1 MPIFIIQIIF
11 CLCLNLGITSQ
22 TRSKFYCIN
31 ILYSTGVILTR
42 KRHCKDM
49 EKNGEF
55 PASDEDVKNKRK
67 HYSQFSMKEME
78 LQKLTEI

>member
-1 MPIFIIQIIF
+1 
-11 CLCLNLGITSQ
+11 
-22 TRSKFYCIN
+22 
-31 ILYSTGVILTR
+31 
-42 KRHCKDM
+42 M

-78 LQKLTEI
+78 LQKLTEIQKETEILKKKDRANRSVFKK